1 MLPLSFV
8 LATLQFPR
16 MRPLILT
23 AATGDVLAFI
33 RRTEFPLSV
42 YGRSA
47 ARVWPMVREQVNRR
61 ISRFGVPVH
70 EVNIY
75 KRYAVEMLKAFRSQT
90 GEPLAAA
97 LVLCMRKWANLGL
110 APELLQQIL
119 CDCHQKFHAC
129 GHQLPRRK
137 PLVSKKKPG
146 PGLRRKSKKTYAEAL
161 SKGRVSRS
169 PTATDEDQSARHAE
183 GIARNKE
190 ISRKLAVLLAALKI
204 PGQEFIRYNAFAQK
218 LGRLSRTYADKS
230 LQMAA
235 ADLIDL
241 YEAKSLDGDT
251 LRAIAGD
258 LFGVNTSS

>member
-1 MLPLSFV
+1 
-8 LATLQFPR
+8 
-16 MRPLILT
+16 MRSLNLT
-23 AATGDVLAFI
+23 PEARDVLAFI

-70 EVNIY
+70 EINIY
-75 KRYAVEMLKAFRSQT
+75 RRYTTEMLKAFRTET

-97 LVLCMRKWANLGL
+97 LELCVRKWANLGL
-110 APELLQQIL
+110 APELLQQLL
-119 CDCHQKFHAC
+119 CDRHQKFHAC
-129 GHQLPRRK
+129 GYQLPGRR
-137 PLVSKKKPG
+137 PIAPEQKPG
-146 PGLRRKSKKTYAEAL
+146 PGLRRKRKETYTEAL

-169 PTATDEDQSARHAE
+169 LVAIIEDQSARHAK
-183 GIARNKE
+183 GIAQNKE
-190 ISRKLAVLLAALKI
+190 ISRRLAVLLATHKI

-230 LQMAA
+230 LLMAA

-241 YEAKSLDGDT
+241 YEAKSLDGAV
-251 LRAIAGD
+251 LAEIARS
-258 LFGVNTSS
+258 LFGIRDLS

>member
-1 MLPLSFV
+1 
-8 LATLQFPR
+8 
-16 MRPLILT
+16 MRPLVLT
-23 AATGDVLAFI
+23 AATSDVLAFI
-33 RRTEFPLSV
+33 RRTTFPLSV

-47 ARVWPMVREQVNRR
+47 ARVWPMLREQVNRR

-70 EVNIY
+70 EINIY
-75 KRYAVEMLKAFRSQT
+75 RRYTAEMLKAFRTET

-97 LVLCMRKWANLGL
+97 LELCVRKWADLGL
-110 APELLQQIL
+110 AAELLQQIL

-146 PGLRRKSKKTYAEAL
+146 PGLRRKRKRTYAQAL

-169 PTATDEDQSARHAE
+169 LTATVEDQSARHAK
-183 GIARNKE
+183 GIAQNKE
-190 ISRKLAVLLAALKI
+190 ISRRLALLLAARRI

-251 LRAIAGD
+251 LRAIAAA
-258 LFGVNTSS
+258 LFSVSL

>member
-1 MLPLSFV
+1 
-8 LATLQFPR
+8 
-16 MRPLILT
+16 MRPLVLT

-33 RRTEFPLSV
+33 RRTTFPLSV
-42 YGRSA
+42 YRRSA
-47 ARVWPMVREQVNRR
+47 ARVWPMVRELVNQR

-75 KRYAVEMLKAFRSQT
+75 RRYTTEMLKAFRTET
-90 GEPLAAA
+90 GEPLAVA
-97 LVLCMRKWANLGL
+97 LELCVRKWANLGL

-119 CDCHQKFHAC
+119 RDCHQKFHAC
-129 GHQLPRRK
+129 GHQLPRRR
-137 PLVSKKKPG
+137 PVAPEKKPG
-146 PGLRRKSKKTYAEAL
+146 PGLRRRRKKTYAEAL

-169 PTATDEDQSARHAE
+169 PTATIEDQSTHHAK
-183 GIARNKE
+183 GIAQNKE
-190 ISRKLAVLLAALKI
+190 ISARLALLLAARKI

-230 LQMAA
+230 LHMAA

-251 LRAIAGD
+251 LRAIAVA
-258 LFGVNTSS
+258 LFGVNVSP

>member
-1 MLPLSFV
+1 
-8 LATLQFPR
+8 
-16 MRPLILT
+16 MRPLVLT
-23 AATGDVLAFI
+23 ATTGGILAFI
-33 RRTEFPLSV
+33 RRTTFPLSV

-75 KRYAVEMLKAFRSQT
+75 RRYTTQMLKAFRTET

-97 LVLCMRKWANLGL
+97 LELCVRRWANLGL

-137 PLVSKKKPG
+137 PLVTKTKPG
-146 PGLRRKSKKTYAEAL
+146 PGLRRKHRKTYAEAL

-169 PTATDEDQSARHAE
+169 PTATIEDQSTHHAK
-183 GIARNKE
+183 GIAQNRE
-190 ISRKLAVLLAALKI
+190 ISRRLAVLLAARKI

-230 LQMAA
+230 RRMAA

-251 LRAIAGD
+251 LRAIAATV
-258 LFGVNTSS
+258 FGVNVNL

>member
-1 MLPLSFV
+1 
-8 LATLQFPR
+8 
-16 MRPLILT
+16 MRPLVLT
-23 AATGDVLAFI
+23 PATRDVLAFI
-33 RRTEFPLSV
+33 RRTTFPLSV

-47 ARVWPMVREQVNRR
+47 ARVWPMLREQVNWR
-61 ISRFGVPVH
+61 ISRFGVPMH

-75 KRYAVEMLKAFRSQT
+75 RRYTAEMLKAFRTET

-97 LVLCMRKWANLGL
+97 LELCVRKWANLGL

-137 PLVSKKKPG
+137 LLASKKKPG
-146 PGLRRKSKKTYAEAL
+146 PGLRRKHKKTYAEAL

-169 PTATDEDQSARHAE
+169 PTATVEDQSASHAE

-190 ISRKLAVLLAALKI
+190 ISRRLALLLAARKI

-235 ADLIDL
+235 ADLIDI
-241 YEAKSLDGDT
+241 YEAKALAPDI
-251 LRAIAGD
+251 LRAIAAT
-258 LFGVNTSS
+258 LFDIAGLS

>member
-1 MLPLSFV
+1 MRSLV
-8 LATLQFPR
+8 LTPEAN
-16 MRPLILT
+16 
-23 AATGDVLAFI
+23 DVLAFI
-33 RRTEFPLSV
+33 RRTTFPLSV

-47 ARVWPMVREQVNRR
+47 ARVWPMLREQVNRR
-61 ISRFGVPVH
+61 ISQFGAPAH
-70 EVNIY
+70 EINIY
-75 KRYAVEMLKAFRSQT
+75 RRYTAEMLRAFRTET
-90 GEPLAAA
+90 GQPLAAA

-146 PGLRRKSKKTYAEAL
+146 PGLRRKRRKTYAEAL

-190 ISRKLAVLLAALKI
+190 ISRKLALLLAAHKI
-204 PGQEFIRYNAFAQK
+204 PGQKFIRYNAFAQK

-235 ADLIDL
+235 ANLVDL
-241 YEAKSLDGDT
+241 YEAKSLNRDT
-251 LRAIAGD
+251 LRAIASII
-258 LFGVNTSS
+258 FGVSVSS

>member
-1 MLPLSFV
+1 
-8 LATLQFPR
+8 
-16 MRPLILT
+16 MRSLDLT
-23 AATGDVLAFI
+23 AQARDVLAFI
-33 RRTEFPLSV
+33 RRTTFPLSV

-47 ARVWPMVREQVNRR
+47 ARVWPMVREQVDRR
-61 ISRFGVPVH
+61 ISRFGVPMH
-70 EVNIY
+70 EINIY
-75 KRYAVEMLKAFRSQT
+75 RRYTAEMLKAFRTET

-97 LVLCMRKWANLGL
+97 LELCVRKWANLGL

-119 CDCHQKFHAC
+119 CDCHQRFHAC

-146 PGLRRKSKKTYAEAL
+146 PGLRRKRKRTYAEAL
-161 SKGRVSRS
+161 GKGRVSRS
-169 PTATDEDQSARHAE
+169 LTATDEDQSARHAK
-183 GIARNKE
+183 GIVQNRE
-190 ISRKLAVLLAALKI
+190 ISRRLALLLAARKI

-218 LGRLSRTYADKS
+218 LGRLSRKYADKS

-251 LRAIAGD
+251 LRAIAAA
-258 LFGVNTSS
+258 LFNVSL

>member
-1 MLPLSFV
+1 
-8 LATLQFPR
+8 
-16 MRPLILT
+16 MRPLVLT

-33 RRTEFPLSV
+33 RRTTFPLSV

-61 ISRFGVPVH
+61 ISRFGVPIH

-75 KRYAVEMLKAFRSQT
+75 RRYTAEMLNAFRTQT
-90 GEPLAAA
+90 GEPLATA
-97 LVLCMRKWANLGL
+97 LALCIRKWANHGL

-137 PLVSKKKPG
+137 PLVSKTKPG
-146 PGLRRKSKKTYAEAL
+146 PGLRHKRKRTYAQAL

-169 PTATDEDQSARHAE
+169 PTATLEDQSARHAE
-183 GIARNKE
+183 GIAQNRE
-190 ISRKLAVLLAALKI
+190 ISRKLADLLAARKI
-204 PGQEFIRYNAFAQK
+204 PGQEFIRYNAFVQK
-218 LGRLSRTYADKS
+218 LGRLSRKYADKS

-235 ADLIDL
+235 SDLVDY
-241 YEAKSLDGDT
+241 YEAKALAPDI
-251 LRAIAGD
+251 LRAIAAT
-258 LFGVNTSS
+258 LFDIAGLS